1 MSGCVDIEK
10 IRPPRFTDSPPHG
23 GRSANSTVTFLP
35 TEGTDVGEGPGAPS
49 ERPGLRWDRG
59 PVRNH
64 FLRYVDASTIASI
77 AATTAAA
84 AQAAMDAVLSEP
96 SSS

>member
-1 MSGCVDIEK
+1 MGVLQ
-10 IRPPRFTDSPPHG
+10 FLQNHLTDWSLNDSIG
-23 GRSANSTVTFLP
+23 K
-35 TEGTDVGEGPGAPS
+35 GPGAPS

-59 PVRNH
+59 PVRYH
-64 FLRYVDASTIASI
+64 FLRYVDASTIASM